1 MVGNLDNSPVHIK
14 SINRESA
21 SEQVYQQMKHLIDTQ
36 VWAPGYKIPSENQ
49 LASQFGVSRMTI
61 RAATQKLKAFGLL
74 SIRSGSGSYVEAPTL
89 ESYVGSISSGVSPN
103 TLEEVYSIRYYLEQA
118 AVELAVKNATAE
130 NLEEFKSILDKL
142 IDAAANDP
150 ENFRKYD
157 LDFHRYINIMS
168 GNQLLLT
175 MFSMTE
181 ALFAT
186 QMDKF
191 DSNIPAEDLRDG
203 RISFHVRL
211 YNAIVDRD
219 VDACLRHV
227 HWYRNV
233 SEAKRPPDFD

>member
-1 MVGNLDNSPVHIK
+1 MTA
-14 SINRESA
+14 SA
-21 SEQVYQQMKHLIDTQ
+21 SKLQVT
-36 VWAPGYKIPSENQ
+36 V
-49 LASQFGVSRMTI
+49 
-61 RAATQKLKAFGLL
+61 L
-74 SIRSGSGSYVEAPTL
+74 S
-89 ESYVGSISSGVSPN
+89 
-103 TLEEVYSIRYYLEQA
+103 YSIRYYLEQA

-181 ALFAT
+181 SLFAT